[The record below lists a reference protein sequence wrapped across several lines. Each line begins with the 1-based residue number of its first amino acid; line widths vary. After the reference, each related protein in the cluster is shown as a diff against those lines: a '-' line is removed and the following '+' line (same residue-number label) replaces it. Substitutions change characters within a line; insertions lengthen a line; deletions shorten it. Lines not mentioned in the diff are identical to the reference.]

1 VCVVEL
7 YPKDVKTPRLSL
19 LSLLTNDQLLVHEF
33 TRGSH
38 AQHADPILKS
48 NNTMVAI

>member
-1 VCVVEL
+1 MCVVEL
-7 YPKDVKTPRLSL
+7 YPKDVKTPRLTL
-19 LSLLTNDQLLVHEF
+19 LSLLTDDQLLVHEF

-38 AQHADPILKS
+38 AQHVDPMLKI